1 MSWLHASWRQW
12 CSKTL
17 LTPNTT
23 SITRSLNTAD
33 ITKCH
38 TDYTWDFF
46 LLFFSHSNYGT
57 VSWIVET
64 AHSHASFIT
73 HQRSLL
79 LPKVASPS
87 QVVDSEDVE
96 GHVLSGYL
104 QSGKPVFT
112 LRFPSGDR
120 DVDLEQVW
128 REYIWR
134 DMHESTRAGKCEWF
148 CCMSLN

>member
-1 MSWLHASWRQW
+1 M
-12 CSKTL
+12 
-17 LTPNTT
+17 
-23 SITRSLNTAD
+23 
-33 ITKCH
+33 
-38 TDYTWDFF
+38 
-46 LLFFSHSNYGT
+46 
-57 VSWIVET
+57 ET

-128 REYIWR
+128 REYI
-134 DMHESTRAGKCEWF
+134 
-148 CCMSLN
+148 